1 MFRLDF
7 ISSLIANNQIT
18 EEDLRDIMKSIGVDN
33 DLEIDIDDFEAVLD
47 ELVIATGRYYDEN
60 DGELQDS
67 EADDSEEDE
76 ASSR

>member
-1 MFRLDF
+1 
-7 ISSLIANNQIT
+7 
-18 EEDLRDIMKSIGVDN
+18 MKSIGVDN